1 MLLFSSVLGRALTH
15 HDSSISVR
23 YVFTRPKKVEVCQ
36 TPQPCLQKRPRL
48 QRGAAVASE
57 GECPLGRAVSLTV
70 TSRVRTGFQNLPGQS
85 DGLGPTSHG
94 KAVAWKLGEDSL
106 GGIWCTVRRA
116 RPIAPL
122 AVVWGSVSS
131 TYHRCV
137 ELWSG
142 FLATEK

>member
-1 MLLFSSVLGRALTH
+1 MPPGESC
-15 HDSSISVR
+15 
-23 YVFTRPKKVEVCQ
+23 VC
-36 TPQPCLQKRPRL
+36 
-48 QRGAAVASE
+48 
-57 GECPLGRAVSLTV
+57 LTV
-70 TSRVRTGFQNLPGQS
+70 TSRVETGFQNLPGQS
-85 DGLGPTSHG
+85 DGLGLTSHG